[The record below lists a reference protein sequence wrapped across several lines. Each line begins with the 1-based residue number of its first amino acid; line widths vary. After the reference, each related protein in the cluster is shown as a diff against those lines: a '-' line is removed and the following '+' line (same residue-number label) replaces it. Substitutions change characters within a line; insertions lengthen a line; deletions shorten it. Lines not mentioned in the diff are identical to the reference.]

1 MKTFNLIS
9 WDFKRNSDFFKLAI
23 LNGYEYWSSILDGA
37 GIKSYVILI
46 TCNRVEL
53 YFRSEN
59 MPDIPVDGYIRRTE
73 NDAIGHLLRVAS
85 GLDSMSVGENEIM
98 RQIKEAYEYSMK
110 SHKTDKLISF
120 LFMKAI
126 NTGKLVRSKT
136 AISRGKT
143 SITAIAADIARD
155 RMKGKNI
162 LIIGTGFMGSE
173 LIKYIR
179 EFRDVSITVAG
190 RDIDHARK
198 IADQYGTGY
207 SDLSDISKVIS
218 KNDIIMTAVSVN
230 EPIINKNNAA
240 AGKIFIDVGNPPNVD
255 RNVTEKGSEIYSL
268 DEIMEISRKNNE
280 EKILDVKNAEA
291 IIEEEEKIISLK
303 LKDML
308 VDDIFSEFY
317 RFAESVQKREIE
329 RYISENGG
337 NYDSLYAMTHSVVN
351 KIMNI
356 PVTTLKSVVR
366 EQDPDTFSSVFK
378 DFYDKFEIVIR
389 SAFESY
395 EDPRD
400 TQSLRLRTRQ
410 LLRKP

>member
-23 LNGYEYWSSILDGA
+23 LNGYDYWSSILDKA

-59 MPDIPVDGYIRRTE
+59 MPDIPVGGYITRTE
-73 NDAIGHLLRVAS
+73 SDAIGHLLRVAS

-98 RQIKEAYEYSMK
+98 RQIKEAYEYSVK

-136 AISRGKT
+136 AISKGKT

-162 LIIGTGFMGSE
+162 LVIGTGFMGSE

-179 EFRDVSITVAG
+179 EFKDVSITVAG
-190 RDIDHARK
+190 RNADHARN
-198 IADQYGTGY
+198 IADQYGIGY
-207 SDLSDISKVIS
+207 SDLSDISKLIS

-230 EPIINKNNAA
+230 KPIINKDNSAP
-240 AGKIFIDVGNPPNVD
+240 GKIFIDIGNPPNVD
-255 RNVTEKGSEIYSL
+255 RNVAEKGSEIYSL

-280 EKILDVKNAEA
+280 EKIMDIKDAEA

-303 LKDML
+303 LKEML
-308 VDDIFSEFY
+308 VDDIFSQFY
-317 RFAESVQKREIE
+317 RFAESVQKHEIE

-337 NYDSLYAMTHSVVN
+337 DYDSLHAMTHSVVN

-395 EDPRD
+395 EDPQD